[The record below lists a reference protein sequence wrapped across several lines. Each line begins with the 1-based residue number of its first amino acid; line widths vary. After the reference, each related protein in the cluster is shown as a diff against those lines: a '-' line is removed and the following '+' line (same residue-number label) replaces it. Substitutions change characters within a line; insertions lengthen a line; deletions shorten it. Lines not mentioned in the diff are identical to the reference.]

1 MKEVVKTIPNVKIVN
16 NNVSDLKIKIQMLNE
31 IIEKKDIKLFFRLY
45 DKICKQFDIIYD
57 EIKISTSDKEE
68 IAYSIENI
76 YKNIISLNKQIQKLS
91 KRPYMVSNDK
101 RKLDNVLKKCV
112 LVLVKLGYEE
122 KLEILDIYNILKVI
136 IFEEKNLDIL
146 KNLFDEI
153 PALST
158 FEENILIVKKV
169 FKKYII
175 HLTDDYIKAK
185 YYKDVLEYLLKV
197 KKINIPKE
205 YKYEMIEQ
213 IKNKKCEIKN
223 LDIDEELKSDSLLL
237 ISSFLSNLSIKKKSI
252 KELDLSNLKEKYGI
266 TSEFNKQILHDADN
280 IIPYT
285 NKSYIDVRDKF
296 TISIDCKNTRS
307 IDDAFSFEKTDN
319 GYILEVYISDVDA
332 YIKMNSNFDREAY
345 NRTNSIILP
354 KNYISMFPPRL
365 ADITFSLIQGQTRYA
380 VCHRFEF
387 SSNMDFINYNIY
399 NAIINVNKNYN
410 YDQVDKILNDNK
422 NSVYKEY
429 FFNVL
434 EFDEKLN
441 DSYIFNSEYY
451 DIKQIKR
458 SINSELISS
467 KQSQISSISSKI
479 IRDFMV
485 LTNYFEARLF
495 NEMQLPFLYSVNK
508 STNNKQIINQIKLS
522 AEKTENISTIL
533 KMIKENFSSSY
544 YSTTN
549 EGHQGLGMEFYCKAT
564 NPIRN
569 YASLTI
575 QRLEHDFIF
584 NEIDDRLIY
593 IWEDY
598 LEDLVKHLNDKKNNI
613 KGYCKEYY
621 KSSAKK

>member
-1 MKEVVKTIPNVKIVN
+1 MEEVVKTITNVKIVN

-45 DKICKQFDIIYD
+45 DKICKQFDNIYD
-57 EIKISTSDKEE
+57 EIKVSTSDKEE

-213 IKNKKCEIKN
+213 IKNKKYEIKD
-223 LDIDEELKSDSLLL
+223 LDMDEELKSDSLLL

-285 NKSYIDVRDKF
+285 NK
-296 TISIDCKNTRS
+296 
-307 IDDAFSFEKTDN
+307 
-319 GYILEVYISDVDA
+319 SDVDA

>member
-1 MKEVVKTIPNVKIVN
+1 MEEVVKTITNVKIVN

-31 IIEKKDIKLFFRLY
+31 IIGKKDIKLFFRLY
-45 DKICKQFDIIYD
+45 DKICKQFDNIYD
-57 EIKISTSDKEE
+57 EIKVSTSDKEE

-213 IKNKKCEIKN
+213 IKNKKYEIKD
-223 LDIDEELKSDSLLL
+223 LDMDEELKSDSLLL

-296 TISIDCKNTRS
+296 TISIDCKNTKS

-319 GYILEVYISDVDA
+319 GYVLEVYISYVDA

-345 NRTNSIILP
+345 NRINSIILP

-593 IWEDY
+593 MWEDY

>member
-1 MKEVVKTIPNVKIVN
+1 MEEVVKTITNVKIVN

-45 DKICKQFDIIYD
+45 DKICKQFDNIYD
-57 EIKISTSDKEE
+57 EIKVSTLDKEE

-91 KRPYMVSNDK
+91 KKPYMVSNDK

-175 HLTDDYIKAK
+175 HLTDDYIKSK

-213 IKNKKCEIKN
+213 IKNKKYEIKD
-223 LDIDEELKSDSLLL
+223 LDMDEELKSDSLLL

-296 TISIDCKNTRS
+296 TISIDCKNTKS

-319 GYILEVYISDVDA
+319 GYVLEVYISDVDA

>member
-1 MKEVVKTIPNVKIVN
+1 MKEVVKTITNVKIVN

-31 IIEKKDIKLFFRLY
+31 IIGKKDIKLFFRLY
-45 DKICKQFDIIYD
+45 DKICKQFDNIYD
-57 EIKISTSDKEE
+57 EIKVSTSDKEE

-91 KRPYMVSNDK
+91 KKPYMVSNDK

-213 IKNKKCEIKN
+213 IKNKKYEIKD
-223 LDIDEELKSDSLLL
+223 LDMDEELKSDSLLL

-296 TISIDCKNTRS
+296 TISIDCKNTKS
-307 IDDAFSFEKTDN
+307 IDDAFSFEKMDN
-319 GYILEVYISDVDA
+319 GYVLEVYISDVDA

-345 NRTNSIILP
+345 NRINSIILP

>member
-1 MKEVVKTIPNVKIVN
+1 MEEVVKTITNVKIVN

-31 IIEKKDIKLFFRLY
+31 IIGKKDIKLFFRLY
-45 DKICKQFDIIYD
+45 DKICKQFDNIYD
-57 EIKISTSDKEE
+57 EIKVSTSDKEE

-91 KRPYMVSNDK
+91 KKPYMVSNDK

-213 IKNKKCEIKN
+213 IKNKKYEIKD
-223 LDIDEELKSDSLLL
+223 LDMDEELKSDSLLL

-296 TISIDCKNTRS
+296 TISIDCKNTKS
-307 IDDAFSFEKTDN
+307 IDDAFSFEKMDN
-319 GYILEVYISDVDA
+319 GYVLKVYISDVDA

-345 NRTNSIILP
+345 NRINSIILP

>member
-1 MKEVVKTIPNVKIVN
+1 M
-16 NNVSDLKIKIQMLNE
+16 
-31 IIEKKDIKLFFRLY
+31 
-45 DKICKQFDIIYD
+45 
-57 EIKISTSDKEE
+57 
-68 IAYSIENI
+68 
-76 YKNIISLNKQIQKLS
+76 
-91 KRPYMVSNDK
+91 
-101 RKLDNVLKKCV
+101 
-112 LVLVKLGYEE
+112 
-122 KLEILDIYNILKVI
+122 
-136 IFEEKNLDIL
+136 
-146 KNLFDEI
+146 
-153 PALST
+153 
-158 FEENILIVKKV
+158 
-169 FKKYII
+169 
-175 HLTDDYIKAK
+175 
-185 YYKDVLEYLLKV
+185 EYLLKV

-213 IKNKKCEIKN
+213 IKNKKYEIKD
-223 LDIDEELKSDSLLL
+223 LDMDEELKSDSLLL

-296 TISIDCKNTRS
+296 TISIDCKNTKS
-307 IDDAFSFEKTDN
+307 IDDAFSFEKTGN
-319 GYILEVYISDVDA
+319 GYVLEVYISDVDA

>member
-1 MKEVVKTIPNVKIVN
+1 MEEVVKTITNVKIVN

-31 IIEKKDIKLFFRLY
+31 IIGKKDIKLFFRLY
-45 DKICKQFDIIYD
+45 DKICKQFDNIYD
-57 EIKISTSDKEE
+57 EIKVSTSDKEE

-213 IKNKKCEIKN
+213 IKNKKYEIKD
-223 LDIDEELKSDSLLL
+223 LDMDEELKSDSLLL

-296 TISIDCKNTRS
+296 TISIDCKNTKS

-319 GYILEVYISDVDA
+319 GYVLEVYISDVDA

-345 NRTNSIILP
+345 NRINSIILP

-399 NAIINVNKNYN
+399 NDIINVNKNYN

-422 NSVYKEY
+422 ISVYKEY

-544 YSTTN
+544 YSIIN

>member
-1 MKEVVKTIPNVKIVN
+1 MEEVVKTITNVKIVN

-45 DKICKQFDIIYD
+45 DKICKQFDNIYD
-57 EIKISTSDKEE
+57 EIKVSTLDKEE

-91 KRPYMVSNDK
+91 KKPYMVSNDK

-213 IKNKKCEIKN
+213 IKNKKYEIKD
-223 LDIDEELKSDSLLL
+223 LDMDEELKSDSLLL

-296 TISIDCKNTRS
+296 TISIDCKNTKS

-319 GYILEVYISDVDA
+319 GYVLEVYISDVDA

-429 FFNVL
+429 FL
-434 EFDEKLN
+434 M
-441 DSYIFNSEYY
+441 Y
-451 DIKQIKR
+451 
-458 SINSELISS
+458 
-467 KQSQISSISSKI
+467 
-479 IRDFMV
+479 
-485 LTNYFEARLF
+485 
-495 NEMQLPFLYSVNK
+495 
-508 STNNKQIINQIKLS
+508 
-522 AEKTENISTIL
+522 
-533 KMIKENFSSSY
+533 
-544 YSTTN
+544 
-549 EGHQGLGMEFYCKAT
+549 
-564 NPIRN
+564 
-569 YASLTI
+569 
-575 QRLEHDFIF
+575 
-584 NEIDDRLIY
+584 
-593 IWEDY
+593 
-598 LEDLVKHLNDKKNNI
+598 
-613 KGYCKEYY
+613 
-621 KSSAKK
+621 